1 MFVFVQLGKPGLS
14 YNELELVEGDISDD
28 DSNEQKNGPLDPRA
42 GNVSVEIPRIK
53 FNPKDVSKLLNKYV
67 TEVDCSRK
75 CLIEITKLIK
85 WYNRLGEG
93 ILPYKPKDLKLN
105 SQVLKRKKKKHLSKM
120 VKEGVKRLEMVDS
133 KIKKN
138 SREVNDHKSLKELD
152 KMGEIIVEHGKI
164 GKSVWKVRKFD
175 ASSALKENI
184 SLNGSWTVSEEVK
197 NDNTSE
203 ETACVK
209 SDGKPPLLIPAQ
221 SSVSSENSTPSLKSL
236 ISSNLSSKKSSLTK
250 TISPKSKID
259 DKSISKNTKKSIS
272 PYVKNKSPNIFKMS
286 PNNKSFLEH
295 NKKFANV
302 EKQFV
307 SSPTTPDNNTKN
319 NKKEGKSNTF
329 GEQNIVSVEEFNEN
343 SYTVKNILES
353 NRSFDDLVMS
363 KIERHSTKIDT
374 NTSLNES
381 WSVCNDEKLTL
392 KKQKSQRSNITN
404 ELTNKNDTPNSKFS
418 LAKNNSPNTSVNA
431 SFSVSTQDDDFL
443 SKKVKPV
450 KRSSLSSTNT
460 PEKNSKSPKSPKSPT
475 PEQRV
480 LRRRTII
487 ISKKKTEEQKD
498 VTPKRKAKDVT
509 ATKLLQKRRKTIAGE
524 EITMSMLKPD
534 EISNKALEKVVS

>member
-1 MFVFVQLGKPGLS
+1 M
-14 YNELELVEGDISDD
+14 VEGDISDD
-28 DSNEQKNGPLDPRA
+28 DSNEQNNGPLDPRA

-53 FNPKDVSKLLNKYV
+53 FNPKDVSKILKKYV

-75 CLIEITKLIK
+75 CLIEITKLMK

-105 SQVLKRKKKKHLSKM
+105 SQVLKRKKRKHLSKM

-152 KMGEIIVEHGKI
+152 KMGEIIVDHGKI

-175 ASSALKENI
+175 ESSALKENI
-184 SLNGSWTVSEEVK
+184 RLNDSWTVSEEAK
-197 NDNTSE
+197 NDDASE
-203 ETACVK
+203 ETTCVK
-209 SDGKPPLLIPAQ
+209 SDDEPPLLVPAQ

-236 ISSNLSSKKSSLTK
+236 TSSNLSSKKSSSTK
-250 TISPKSKID
+250 KKSSKSYIA
-259 DKSISKNTKKSIS
+259 DKLMSKNTKKSIS
-272 PYVKNKSPNIFKMS
+272 PNVRNNKSPNIFKKS
-286 PNNKSFLEH
+286 PNNESFLEH

-307 SSPTTPDNNTKN
+307 SSLTTPDNNTKN
-319 NKKEGKSNTF
+319 IKKERKSNTF
-329 GEQNIVSVEEFNEN
+329 GKQPVEEFNEN
-343 SYTVKNILES
+343 SSYTIKNLSES
-353 NRSFDDLVMS
+353 KRSFDNLVMS
-363 KIERHSTKIDT
+363 KIKRYSTEIDT

-381 WSVCNDEKLTL
+381 WSVCNDEKLSL
-392 KKQKSQRSNITN
+392 KKQKSQTSNIVN
-404 ELTNKNDTPNSKFS
+404 ELTIKNNTPNSKFS
-418 LAKNNSPNTSVNA
+418 SVKNSSPNSSVNA
-431 SFSVSTQDDDFL
+431 SFSVSAQDDGSL
-443 SKKVKPV
+443 SKTV
-450 KRSSLSSTNT
+450 KRSSLSTTNT

-487 ISKKKTEEQKD
+487 ISKKKPEEQKE